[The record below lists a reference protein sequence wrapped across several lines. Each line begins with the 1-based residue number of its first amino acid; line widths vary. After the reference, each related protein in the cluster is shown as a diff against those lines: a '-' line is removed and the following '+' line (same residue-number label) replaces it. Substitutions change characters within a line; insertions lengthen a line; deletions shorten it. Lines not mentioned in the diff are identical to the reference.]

1 MAILTYDQVIVR
13 IATFGH
19 KRMAVLVAIFNFH
32 KDIFIFFNMF
42 FYGSRRKFEDAGYT
56 L

>member
-13 IATFGH
+13 IAIFSH
-19 KRMAVLVAIFNFH
+19 KRMAVLDAIFNFH
-32 KDIFIFFNMF
+32 KDIFIFLIIF
-42 FYGSRRKFEDAGYT
+42 FYGSRRKFEDTGHT